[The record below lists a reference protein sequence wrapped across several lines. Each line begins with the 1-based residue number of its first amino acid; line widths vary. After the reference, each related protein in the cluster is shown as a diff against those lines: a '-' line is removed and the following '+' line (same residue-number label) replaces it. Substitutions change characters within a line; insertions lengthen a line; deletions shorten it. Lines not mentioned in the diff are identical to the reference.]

1 MSNLAHSTLVSW
13 LRDLND
19 LDLTRDLDGRS
30 LRVTVDGI
38 SWESPRLLDVPAER
52 YLEFYYHMGL
62 TRAVDREIVKLS
74 RQGLAFGKHL
84 MCTGNEASAV
94 GATHALAQEDWITLG
109 IRDLGAFVVR
119 GVDPACLLAQ
129 ACGRTTGLTGGW
141 DGSLHMGSRQHRI
154 AGLVSHLGTLTA
166 IGTGCAFAEQYRET
180 GNAVLSIVGEGSTS
194 TGDVHEALNIA
205 SVLRLPIVI
214 LIENNQWAFGTP
226 TRLQYAVPTLALRA
240 LAYGSHVEG
249 YCIDGTNV
257 LSVYQTVRDALA
269 RARTSET
276 VTIIESVSMRL
287 EGHSLADP
295 FTRYVPAA
303 QLELWQKKDPIA
315 RFRALLLD
323 TDRAGSDELSRIDQ
337 RIADEVRAASLR
349 AEAGELPDAT
359 HIESR
364 VFVPSPAPPAE
375 SIAPAGEGT
384 SVPYYKAIHD
394 GLQDEMDRDPAVF
407 LIGEDVGISDGA
419 FKITA
424 GLSKRYDNLDWNA
437 YWDTTK
443 RFAQRRVIDAPIAEA
458 GFSGLALGA
467 VLGGLRAVV
476 EFQYADFA
484 SEAFKMIVNYA
495 ATQTVRGM
503 GPVPIVFRMPSGWAP
518 NTSLYHSVNP
528 ESWFASTPGLKIVA
542 PITAYDA
549 KGLIKAAIRDDN
561 PVLFLEYKAHYRT
574 DPRRLAPELNLAV
587 PDRDYVVPI
596 GAARV
601 VREGSA
607 LSLITYGSQVLRAL
621 AAADQIRDEDG
632 VLVEVIDLRT
642 LVPCDYETITNSV
655 EKTNRALVT
664 CEAPR
669 TGCFGNTI
677 VTEIVRRSFDH
688 LDAPVLLVAAA
699 DTPVPFAPVLEEA
712 HLPTTAKLV
721 TAIRQTLAF

>member
-1 MSNLAHSTLVSW
+1 MSASAKTTLVSW
-13 LRDLND
+13 LRDLNA
-19 LDLTRDLDGRS
+19 LDLARDLEGRT
-30 LRVTVDGI
+30 LRVTADGI
-38 SWESPRLLDVPAER
+38 SWEPARFPDLPAER
-52 YLEFYYHMGL
+52 YLEFYYHMAL
-62 TRAVDREIVKLS
+62 TRALDHDIVKLS
-74 RQGLAFGKHL
+74 RKGLAFGKHL

-94 GATHALAQEDWITLG
+94 GATHALAAEDWITLG

-119 GVDPACLLAQ
+119 GVDPAQLLAQ

-166 IGTGCAFAEQYRET
+166 IGTGLAFAEQYRQT

-226 TRLQYAVPTLALRA
+226 SRLQYAVPTLALRA

-257 LSVYQTVRDALA
+257 LSVYQTVHEALA
-269 RARTSET
+269 RARTSQT
-276 VTIIESVSMRL
+276 LTIIESVSMRL
-287 EGHSLADP
+287 DGHSLADP
-295 FTRYVPAA
+295 FTRYVPAG
-303 QLELWQKKDPIA
+303 QLELWRKKDPIA

-323 TDRAGSDELSRIDQ
+323 SDRAGSEELLLIDQ
-337 RIADEVRAASLR
+337 RVVDEVRAASVR
-349 AEAGELPDAT
+349 AEAGATPDAT
-359 HIESR
+359 DIESR
-364 VFVPSPAPPAE
+364 VFVPSPPAPSEPIAPPR
-375 SIAPAGEGT
+375 EGT
-384 SVPYYKAIHD
+384 TVPYYKALHD
-394 GLQDEMDRDPAVF
+394 GLQEEMDRDPSLF

-419 FKITA
+419 FKISA
-424 GLSKRYDNLDWNA
+424 GLSKRYDDLDWNH
-437 YWDTTK
+437 YWDTTR
-443 RFAQRRVIDAPIAEA
+443 RFVQRRVIDAPIAEA

-467 VLGGLRAVV
+467 ALGGLRAVV

-503 GPVPIVFRMPSGWAP
+503 GPVPVVFRMPSGWAP

-549 KGLIKAAIRDDN
+549 KGLLKAAIRDDN

-574 DPRRLAPELNLAV
+574 DPARLPPEMNLAI
-587 PDRDYVVPI
+587 PDTDYVVPI

-601 VREGSA
+601 ARTGSA
-607 LSLITYGSQVLRAL
+607 LSVITYGSQVLRAL
-621 AAADQIRDEDG
+621 AAADQIAREDG
-632 VLVEVIDLRT
+632 VSVEVIDLRT
-642 LVPCDYETITNSV
+642 LVPCDYAAITKSV

-669 TGCFGNTI
+669 TGAFGNTI
-677 VTEIVRRSFDH
+677 VTEIVRRSFDD

-699 DTPVPFAPVLEEA
+699 DTPVPFAPALEEA

-721 TAIRQTLAF
+721 AAIRQTLAF